1 MGRAR
6 ALEEFRIMRFEE
18 LLDRRERGHLTQAE
32 AGEML
37 GMSERTFRRWQARYR
52 EDGAAGLRDR
62 RIGQPSPRRA
72 PASELARAQGRLMR
86 RCTAAS
92 R

>member
-6 ALEEFRIMRFEE
+6 VLEEIRIMRFEE

-62 RIGQPSPRRA
+62 RIGQPSPLRA
-72 PASELARAQGRLMR
+72 PASELARAGRLMR

>member
-1 MGRAR
+1 MADELVHYSRPSVDVLFESAVDVYGE
-6 ALEEFRIMRFEE
+6 AL
-18 LLDRRERGHLTQAE
+18 
-32 AGEML
+32 L
-37 GMSERTFRRWQARYR
+37 GVILSGANS
-52 EDGAAGLRDR
+52 DGAAGLRDR
-62 RIGQPSPRRA
+62 RIGQPSSRRA